1 MFSEL
6 ARCAQLAGLA
16 ELEKPVGLA
25 LLAELVKGKRGI
37 TVARPKSYRD
47 LIVWQKSMALARRA
61 YELSEE
67 LPKSEAYGLLTQ
79 IRRAA
84 VSVPSNIAEGH
95 GRLTDLQFRH
105 FLGNAR
111 GSLYELQTQL
121 ELAGGLGYLD
131 EKHVRELMDQGWEVA
146 RLING
151 LVSSMVRSKAAGKE
165 AVRIASPGNCA
176 NSASSANDANPAQK
190 GIYR

>member
-1 MFSEL
+1 M
-6 ARCAQLAGLA
+6 
-16 ELEKPVGLA
+16 
-25 LLAELVKGKRGI
+25 
-37 TVARPKSYRD
+37 
-47 LIVWQKSMALARRA
+47 IVWQKAMALARGA
-61 YELSEE
+61 YELSQG
-67 LPKSEAYGLLTQ
+67 LPRNEAFGLLTQ

-111 GSLYELQTQL
+111 GSLYEMQTQL

-131 EKHVRELMDQGWEVA
+131 EKLVRELMEKGWEVA

-151 LVSSMVRSKAAGKE
+151 LVSSMTRGNAGENGAARVT
-165 AVRIASPGNCA
+165 AARNIANSANTA
-176 NSASSANDANPAQK
+176 NSASSADE
-190 GIYR
+190 GSYL